1 MATYYVYFTDQ
12 CRDDATT
19 QGFADDVEKFSK
31 KLEQEQ
37 GTRGLERFPQ
47 PYLKK
52 SMGRQGRLVIEEHR
66 NGDDIV
72 LCLARYLVRGSSEY
86 DKFYKNTTGYYEK
99 NKVSVEEIK
108 KFLEKRKRSPIVPK
122 KALSA
127 SESAY
132 LQPTSSTLHYTEDG
146 TYLESY
152 DWFERISQS
161 WAKDSLVR
169 YYELI
174 EFGKLQE
181 NETAV
186 SHPKNPSVK
195 ILYRYF
201 PERKWTFLIAPI
213 NPQNP
218 NDEEDLRE
226 REEYKNIL
234 NPEWVDIEEI
244 GRHSRRA
251 YPSIIACDEN
261 TWVRVQNGNEA
272 NLALSPEEKDILASV
287 LRSSDDGPKYPLF
300 INGRP
305 GSGKSTILQY
315 LFSELLE
322 HHIKLNETDASHNPP
337 LYLTYSRQLLEQAR
351 SSVENILTCGAKS
364 LQGDKKL
371 HVDSELLNKSFRNFR
386 EFLLDQLPS
395 EEREKFVPSKYVG
408 FERFRKEW
416 EGRGIRHPTLEVRVI
431 GPELAWHAIRTFIKG
446 MRDESG
452 TEVDPEFYEIEL
464 ARDSKSIPDAA
475 FKLIYKNIWERWYQ
489 PFCGEEGY
497 WDDQDLVRSVLEH
510 SADKLSR
517 YPAVFCD
524 EAQDFTKIELELI
537 ERLSLYSDRALPN
550 YLAKHVPFAFA
561 GDPFQT
567 LNPTGFNWSAMQAGF
582 HDNIAQQID
591 GSGKLEFNFQELFFN
606 YRSSEQIV
614 KLANLIQ
621 LLRAVLLDIKG
632 LRPQQCWKRKEIA
645 SPVWFR
651 DKDASCQSKI
661 REQEELVIIVPCQE
675 NGELEYV
682 ENDPF
687 LAGFSLKDG
696 QISRNILSPA
706 RAKGLE
712 YDRVLLYRFGD
723 KAGQRVPE
731 LPQYI
736 REPDSDPPEIE
747 QRLPWEYFLNQFYV
761 AVSRARKRLFIVDSA
776 EARQRFWM
784 FAEPQKQ
791 SELLEL
797 YKNNKGWKREDI
809 GGIVQGDGASWSADR
824 DDPLTLAK
832 EWQTQGLAQRDPYQ
846 LNLAKSNF
854 ERAGQPEK
862 ARLCEAKAYEFSEEF
877 IKAGDSFSAL
887 GQALDA
893 CRCYWAGKDSDAV
906 VDLVSKFPEIAN
918 NPRFLAANAIKRD
931 RNTTEQISALLD
943 ALEKVE
949 PLSFSD
955 DPGESTDWRWFFEK
969 FIPKV
974 SQMIEASSREGW
986 AWKPSVERIAK
997 VLRRLSISSTAYP
1010 DLGKWYS
1017 LVGDWEAAIA
1027 HGEKC
1032 FPSRR
1037 NEPDWLILARAKKEP
1052 YPKNIPFLAR
1062 LKDHKAILGAWRSDG
1077 SRISQE
1083 TPVNQILTSA
1093 MQVSDVDAIR
1103 DLLPTCDDVSRILEA
1118 TRVENEEVVAELN
1131 RAIPVAIV
1139 RWLETDGKW
1148 REIVNFAT
1156 EQKTSHKQLNDR
1168 LSTLKI
1174 LQSQAVTIAAAVRV
1188 LARSE
1193 RLADEKAKSQQTI
1206 SDFLKQSLIINNH
1219 SRKEQKT
1226 TMEEVHKLVSIT
1238 EVGAAFERAFRLT
1251 FALEYYEQWFAK
1263 HGLSPSPEDEKFARQ
1278 RWLKCK
1284 YRLSEVE
1291 GSPRG
1296 DRHKNEAQQRERDWN
1311 LSIDTE
1317 PEYPNLGPVTA
1328 LNIPA
1333 RQEGQSIIEHPQPE
1347 TTWQDAPAP
1356 NGQTLKKESAASI
1369 ISSSAQFV
1377 VDGLTLNG
1385 SMRTKKR
1392 RIVLTLADTED
1403 EVSCGPQKVSSQ
1415 DVTVKQIKDD
1425 ESVKTWLIEEWKIQ
1439 CEIQFCKSSSIIRF
1453 RTKED
1458 ALILGFEL

>member
-1 MATYYVYFTDQ
+1 MATYYVYFTEQ
-12 CRDDATT
+12 CRKDAAKHSVTSDIEDFVKKRERDQNT
-19 QGFADDVEKFSK
+19 Q
-31 KLEQEQ
+31 
-37 GTRGLERFPQ
+37 GLERFPP

-52 SMGRQGRLVIEEHR
+52 CMGKRGRLVIEEYR
-66 NGDDIV
+66 NDDDIV
-72 LCLARYLVRGSSEY
+72 LCLARYFIRGSSDY
-86 DKFYKNTTGYYEK
+86 DDFHKNTSSYYEK
-99 NKVSVEEIK
+99 NKVSEENVN
-108 KFLEKRKRSPIVPK
+108 KFLEEKKKAPIVRK
-122 KALSA
+122 KSLSD

-132 LQPTSSTLHYTEDG
+132 LRAISTYPDLGDG

-152 DWFERISQS
+152 DWFERASQD

-174 EFGKLQE
+174 EFGKLPEDQTVVFHE
-181 NETAV
+181 
-186 SHPKNPSVK
+186 KNTNIK

-201 PERKWTFLIAPI
+201 PEDRRTFLIAPI
-213 NPQNP
+213 DRQNP
-218 NDEEDLRE
+218 NDEKELRKKYE
-226 REEYKNIL
+226 SILDPQQVDPEEL
-234 NPEWVDIEEI
+234 V
-244 GRHSRRA
+244 RRSRRA

-261 TWVRVQNGNEA
+261 TWVQVQTSNEA
-272 NLALSPEEKDILASV
+272 NLALSPEEKGILGSI
-287 LRSSDDGPKYPLF
+287 LSPSNEGRKYPLF

-315 LFSELLE
+315 LFAEHLE
-322 HHIKLNETDASHNPP
+322 RHIEFNGTNRLTNPP

-351 SSVENILTCGAKS
+351 LSVENILMCGAKT
-364 LQGDKKL
+364 LEAGEKPP
-371 HVDSELLNKSFRNFR
+371 VDPDLLNTSFCDFR
-386 EFLLDQLPS
+386 EFLLNQLPS
-395 EEREKFVPSKYVG
+395 EEREKFVVSKYIG

-416 EGRGIRHPTLEVRVI
+416 ESKRRSHPKSEVRDI

-446 MRDESG
+446 MQDEDG
-452 TEVDPEFYEIEL
+452 TGVDPEFYKIEL
-464 ARDSKSIPDAA
+464 ARASKSMSDAI
-475 FKLIYKNIWERWYQ
+475 FKSIYENVWESWYR
-489 PFCGEEGY
+489 PLCREEDY
-497 WDDQDLVRSVLEH
+497 WDDQDLVRSVLKH

-537 ERLSLYSDRALPN
+537 ECLSLYSDRALPGSH
-550 YLAKHVPFAFA
+550 LAKHVPFAFA

-567 LNPTGFNWSAMQAGF
+567 LNPTGFNWSAMQASF
-582 HDNIAQQID
+582 YANIAQQID
-591 GSGKLEFNFQELFFN
+591 GSGELKFNFQELSFN

-621 LLRAVLLDIKG
+621 LLRAVLLNIKD
-632 LRPQQCWKRKEIA
+632 LRPQQCWARKETA

-651 DKDASCQSKI
+651 DDDASCKRKI
-661 REQEELVIIVPCQE
+661 REQEELVIIIPCQE
-675 NGELEYV
+675 NGELEYI
-682 ENDPF
+682 EKDDF
-687 LAGFSLKDG
+687 LSSFALQNG
-696 QISRNILSPA
+696 QPTRNILSPA

-723 KAGQRVPE
+723 AASRVPE
-731 LPQYI
+731 LLERI
-736 REPDSDPPEIE
+736 GESRSDPPELE

-776 EARQRFWM
+776 EARRRFWV

-791 SELLEL
+791 SELLEQ

-809 GGIVQGDGASWSADR
+809 GGIVQGDDASWSADR

-832 EWQTQGLAQRDPYQ
+832 EWKTQGLAQRDPYQ

-854 ERAGQPEK
+854 ERAGQPEE

-906 VDLVSKFPEIAN
+906 VDLVSKFPEIAS

-931 RNTTEQISALLD
+931 RNTTEQISSLLD

-974 SQMIEASSREGW
+974 NQVVEASSRERS

-997 VLRRLSISSTAYP
+997 VLRCLSISSTAYP
-1010 DLGKWYS
+1010 DLGKLYS
-1017 LVGDWEAAIA
+1017 LVDDWEAAIA

-1037 NEPDWLILARAKKEP
+1037 NEPDWLILARAKKES

-1062 LKDHKAILGAWRSDG
+1062 LKDHKAILEAWRSDD

-1083 TPVNQILTSA
+1083 TPVNQILKSA
-1093 MQVSDVDAIR
+1093 IQVPDVDAIR
-1103 DLLPTCDDVSRILEA
+1103 DLLPVCDEISTILEA
-1118 TRVENEEVVAELN
+1118 TQINNGAPFTEL
-1131 RAIPVAIV
+1131 RGAFPVAITN
-1139 RWLETDGKW
+1139 WLEARGQW
-1148 REIVNFAT
+1148 REIVNFAIG
-1156 EQKTSHKQLNDR
+1156 QKTLDGNLNAI
-1168 LSTLKI
+1168 LKENQWD
-1174 LQSQAVTIAAAVRV
+1174 LAVTIAAAVRV
-1188 LARSE
+1188 LARSQ
-1193 RLADEKAKSQQTI
+1193 RLAAEKARSQQTI
-1206 SDFLKQSLIINNH
+1206 SDFLKQHLIINNN
-1219 SRKEQKT
+1219 SKNEKQAIMK
-1226 TMEEVHKLVSIT
+1226 EVHELVSIK

-1333 RQEGQSIIEHPQPE
+1333 SRKGQPTIEPPQPE
-1347 TTWQDAPAP
+1347 PTRQDAPAP
-1356 NGQTLKKESAASI
+1356 SGQTPKKESEAPT
-1369 ISSSAQFV
+1369 ISANAQIV
-1377 VDGLTLNG
+1377 VDDLKLDVSILTN
-1385 SMRTKKR
+1385 RR
-1392 RIVLTLADTED
+1392 RILLTRENIQDQ
-1403 EVSCGPQKVSSQ
+1403 VSCGPQKVSSE
-1415 DVTVKQIKDD
+1415 DVHVKQIKDD
-1425 ESVKTWLIEEWKIQ
+1425 ESVKTWLIEEWKIC
-1439 CEIQFCKSSSIIRF
+1439 CEIQFCKGSSIIRF

-1458 ALILGFEL
+1458 TPILGFEL